1 MDLISDSLNLW
12 EIDSLQSEVLME
24 MAQFET
30 HPGCYA
36 RNLLHFLD
44 SLEVGPYYL
53 LPGGQLKEA
62 EQGEFH
68 DVVSTDSRKPLVKI
82 YPNPAHNYFIVEFR
96 LKEQSSIK
104 SIRVYSSNG
113 QIVFNSTLNA
123 KENHILVNTSNWP
136 GGIYYVK
143 CSSDTGFVHA
153 DKIVV
158 AN

>member
-1 MDLISDSLNLW
+1 
-12 EIDSLQSEVLME
+12 

-68 DVVSTDSRKPLVKI
+68 DVVSTDAGKPFVKI

-104 SIRVYSSNG
+104 SISIYSTSG
-113 QIVFNSTLNA
+113 QLVFNSTLIA
-123 KENHILVNTSNWP
+123 KENHTLVNTSSWP
-136 GGIYYVK
+136 GGIYYIK
-143 CSSDTGFVHA
+143 CSSDNGFVHA